1 MRILRLALGAAT
13 AVTMLFSVAAQSKE
27 LFLYNWSNYIPPELV
42 QKFEQETGIKVT
54 LDVYDSNETMLAKLQ
69 AGATGYDVVVP
80 SGYMVRNMIKQ
91 DMLVKIDVSK
101 LPNFKN
107 VMKPHDAPPFDP
119 NSEYSAPYM
128 WGTTGLTYDSAKVPG
143 GKLEDSWKEFFDP
156 RPELVGKI
164 VALNDQVEVWNAATY
179 YLGLDKCTESPE
191 DAQKILDLLEAQKP
205 KLAMYSSSGTID
217 RMVAGEVVMHHQW
230 NGASHRVREKLATA
244 RYIYPKEGIGLWG
257 DHFAVPKGAKNIEN
271 AKTFINFMMDPKNI
285 ADASNFTGYMN
296 AINGSSAYLKDSL
309 KADPAVNMP
318 EEYASRLSPSK
329 DCSKASRELR
339 DKVWTRLKK

>member
-107 VMKPHDAPPFDP
+107 VMKPHDSPPFDP

-128 WGTTGLTYDSAKVPG
+128 WGT
-143 GKLEDSWKEFFDP
+143 
-156 RPELVGKI
+156 
-164 VALNDQVEVWNAATY
+164 
-179 YLGLDKCTESPE
+179 
-191 DAQKILDLLEAQKP
+191 
-205 KLAMYSSSGTID
+205 
-217 RMVAGEVVMHHQW
+217 
-230 NGASHRVREKLATA
+230 
-244 RYIYPKEGIGLWG
+244 
-257 DHFAVPKGAKNIEN
+257 
-271 AKTFINFMMDPKNI
+271 
-285 ADASNFTGYMN
+285 
-296 AINGSSAYLKDSL
+296 
-309 KADPAVNMP
+309 
-318 EEYASRLSPSK
+318 
-329 DCSKASRELR
+329 
-339 DKVWTRLKK
+339 